1 MAFELPDLP
10 YAYDALEPYID
21 TQTMQLHHGKPHATY
36 VTNLNG
42 AIEKHSQL
50 SGKSLEELLGDLA
63 AVPEDVRMVVRNH
76 GGGTYNHNLF
86 WVMMSPKGGGEPK
99 GDLARAID
107 SSFGNFTSFRE
118 QFEKAAAAR
127 FGSGW
132 AWLNLKNDGSL
143 VVNSTA
149 NQDSPVMEGLT
160 PILGIDVWEHAY
172 YLKYQNRRPEYISNW
187 WNVVNWDEVARRFDA
202 GK

>member
-21 TQTMQLHHGKPHATY
+21 TQTMQLHHGKHHATY

>member
-21 TQTMQLHHGKPHATY
+21 TQTMQLHHGKHHATY
-36 VTNLNG
+36 VTNLNA
-42 AIEKHSQL
+42 AIEKYPNL
-50 SGKSLEELLGDLA
+50 SGKSLEELLSDISG
-63 AVPEDVRMVVRNH
+63 VPEDIRMVVRNH

-86 WVMMSPKGGGEPK
+86 WVFMSPKGGGEPK

-107 SSFGNFTSFRE
+107 SAFGGFSSFKE
-118 QFEKAAAAR
+118 QFEKAANTR

-132 AWLNLKNDGSL
+132 AWLNLKGDGSL
-143 VVNSTA
+143 VVTSTA
-149 NQDSPVMEGLT
+149 NQDSPLMEGLK

-172 YLKYQNRRPEYISNW
+172 YLKYQNRRPEYTSNW
-187 WNVVNWDEVARRFDA
+187 WNVVNWEEVASRFDA

>member
-21 TQTMQLHHGKPHATY
+21 TQTMQLHHDKHHATY
-36 VTNLNG
+36 VSNLNG
-42 AIEKHSQL
+42 AIEKHPDLGS
-50 SGKSLEELLGDLA
+50 KSLEDLLRNISG
-63 AVPEDVRMVVRNH
+63 VPEDIRMVVRNH

-86 WVMMSPKGGGEPK
+86 WVFMSPKGGGEPK

-107 SSFGNFTSFRE
+107 SAFGGFSAFKE
-118 QFEKAAAAR
+118 EFEKAANSR

-132 AWLNLKNDGSL
+132 GWLNLKEDGSL
-143 VVNSTA
+143 VITSTQ
-149 NQDSPVMEGLT
+149 NQDSPLMEGLT

-172 YLKYQNRRPEYISNW
+172 YLKYQNRRAEYTSNW
-187 WNVVNWDEVARRFDA
+187 WNVVNWEEVARRYDA